1 MRGGQMNCGFSDL
14 RSCDEPF
21 DKAMKVDVT
30 GRQSA
35 GDVHGRRGRGREH
48 GFTLVELLVVIGI
61 IALLIS
67 ILLPSLN
74 KAREAA
80 KQTACLS
87 NMRQIGIAMVMYTN
101 DFRGMYPAPY
111 QPTYDP
117 WQASWNL
124 QLVQG
129 KYLSGDLSTYS
140 SPIMVCPSDDIT
152 RAWGHPSTYWA
163 NVGHWSYLCGWTYWG
178 TGTSPG
184 KSITTSKVK
193 RPAEFILVF
202 ERADVSA
209 IFGYQG
215 YQQWYAGQ
223 ELSPHRFVN
232 KDPLGSNILFAD
244 GHAAWMNGTE
254 LYTGWSTGQDKL
266 YMWSRSGV
274 WEDLSGQWASY

>member
-1 MRGGQMNCGFSDL
+1 MDASIL
-14 RSCDEPF
+14 EY
-21 DKAMKVDVT
+21 V
-30 GRQSA
+30 SA
-35 GDVHGRRGRGREH
+35 KDNPRVRANTA
-48 GFTLVELLVVIGI
+48 FTLVELLVVIGI

-101 DFRGMYPAPY
+101 DYKGRYPAPY
-111 QPTYDP
+111 QPVYDP

-129 KYLSGDLSTYS
+129 KYLTGHYEPTDPDAYS
-140 SPIMVCPSDDIT
+140 CDVMVCPADNIV
-152 RAWGHPSTYWA
+152 RRWGHPSTYWA
-163 NVGHWSYLCGWTYWG
+163 NVGHWSYLCGWTYPG
-178 TGTSPG
+178 DSTNPG

-202 ERADVSA
+202 ERADDSS

-232 KDPLGSNILFAD
+232 KDPLGSNILYAD
-244 GHAAWMNGTE
+244 GHANWESGAD
-254 LYTGWSTGQDKL
+254 LYVNKL
-266 YMWSRSGV
+266 GLWSRSGV

>member
-1 MRGGQMNCGFSDL
+1 MNQWYR
-14 RSCDEPF
+14 RS
-21 DKAMKVDVT
+21 
-30 GRQSA
+30 GRWT
-35 GDVHGRRGRGREH
+35 

-87 NMRQIGIAMVMYTN
+87 NLRQIGIAMVMYTN
-101 DFRGMYPAPY
+101 DFKGKYPEASS
-111 QPTYDP
+111 PTYDP

-124 QLVQG
+124 QLVRA
-129 KYLSGDLSTYS
+129 KCLSGDLTAYS

-163 NVGHWSYLCGWTYWG
+163 NVGHWSYLCGWINWG
-178 TGTSPG
+178 DGSSPS
-184 KSITTSKVK
+184 KSITISKVK

-215 YQQWYAGQ
+215 YQQWYAGM

-244 GHAAWMNGTE
+244 GHANWENGTD
-254 LYTGWSTGQDKL
+254 LYVNKL
-266 YMWSRSGV
+266 GMWSRSGV